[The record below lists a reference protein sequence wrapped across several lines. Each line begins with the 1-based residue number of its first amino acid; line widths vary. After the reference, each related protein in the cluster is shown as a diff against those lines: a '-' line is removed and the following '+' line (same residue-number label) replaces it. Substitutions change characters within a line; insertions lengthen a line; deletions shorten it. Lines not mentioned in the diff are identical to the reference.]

1 VFTRNTMN
9 VTTSGIEITGK
20 VEYSFRDRNSYAGR
34 LGDKEIKMEPAD
46 AQRYDRYL
54 VPDENDD
61 YSALFSM
68 IQTKV
73 TNLPE
78 KGDAKF
84 LITEDTVEK
93 YISPAVRENP
103 NWRKNEVR
111 FYYDDND
118 ESVSIEYRSKEAGGF
133 SREYGNSLPQY
144 HIKQDKGDAFVVL
157 GIYAYGDIILM
168 CIL

>member
-1 VFTRNTMN
+1 LILLDSSYESNDVDDGPTGIFKYCLFSSGDSLYQGNNITIEGDVFTRNTMN

-78 KGDAKF
+78 KGDAK
-84 LITEDTVEK
+84 
-93 YISPAVRENP
+93 
-103 NWRKNEVR
+103 
-111 FYYDDND
+111 
-118 ESVSIEYRSKEAGGF
+118 
-133 SREYGNSLPQY
+133 
-144 HIKQDKGDAFVVL
+144 
-157 GIYAYGDIILM
+157 
-168 CIL
+168 